1 MWPSSEVPA
10 TAIAPPASSR
20 RPRSLIEVA
29 DVSYAKD
36 RGLKW
41 RRYASVG
48 VGHYWIVNLKQK
60 RIEVYSQPEGR
71 GKAAGFKEV
80 AFYGPDDEVPVIL
93 EGQER
98 GRIAVRDVLP

>member
-1 MWPSSEVPA
+1 MWPIVRGPRDRYRSAAPR
-10 TAIAPPASSR
+10 IADLGF
-20 RPRSLIEVA
+20 LIEVA

-71 GKAAGFKEV
+71 GKAAAFKEIGSTGSTTK
-80 AFYGPDDEVPVIL
+80 FP
-93 EGQER
+93 
-98 GRIAVRDVLP
+98 